1 MPHDFACP
9 VRIRS
14 QFRIVRRCSRT
25 HTRTD
30 THKRHPRQKPIC
42 GLHMVHSRAPTLL
55 RSCAAP
61 PWKSRAT
68 KADGVAA
75 EARAGADTA
84 EVATE
89 GTADA
94 DSAKAMESPDR
105 LLPVS
110 AIPEASGPS
119 SRDKGRLSRLP
130 PTPSGLTR
138 WWLKRRLPWNRQKP
152 PRDKP
157 RLPRMPPAPSCLT
170 RWWA

>member
-25 HTRTD
+25 HTRKHTR
-30 THKRHPRQKPIC
+30 THTHTSATRTKNNDQC

-61 PWKSRAT
+61 PWRSRAT

-110 AIPEASGPS
+110 AILEASGPS

-138 WWLKRRLPWNRQKP
+138 WWSKRRLPWN
-152 PRDKP
+152 
-157 RLPRMPPAPSCLT
+157 
-170 RWWA
+170 